1 MEAIREIVLNM
12 ILHRDNR
19 IQSDSIVK
27 IFDDKIEFYN
37 PGKLHDEISVE
48 DLVKN
53 NYKSTPRNKSIA
65 EFFKNIGWIEKYGSG
80 IGRIINYFKE
90 ANLHL
95 PTFENHSGGFL
106 VTVFARNKEETK
118 ENVTENVTEKRRQY
132 ILQLIEENHNIT
144 TTEIAELAG
153 VVRRT
158 IARDIDFLKDKG
170 ILLRVGSDR
179 KGHWK
184 LVKRNE

>member
-1 MEAIREIVLNM
+1 M
-12 ILHRDNR
+12 
-19 IQSDSIVK
+19 
-27 IFDDKIEFYN
+27 
-37 PGKLHDEISVE
+37 
-48 DLVKN
+48 
-53 NYKSTPRNKSIA
+53 
-65 EFFKNIGWIEKYGSG
+65 
-80 IGRIINYFKE
+80 
-90 ANLHL
+90 
-95 PTFENHSGGFL
+95 
-106 VTVFARNKEETK
+106 TVFARNKEETK

-132 ILQLIEENHNIT
+132 ILQLIEENNNIT

-158 IARDIDFLKDKG
+158 IARDIDFLKDTG